1 MKKQDIIISDDA
13 LTKEQKEKLEQEF
26 FERQQKELHKG
37 KLFLTASVIAL
48 YANAVITAALYP
60 LYLRNLLRSI
70 FFIKDPKKPD
80 DFALPESAIMFITVL
95 IIFIILCINI
105 GMAIATNICA
115 AKKKGARPAAAVSFI
130 LAEVINLL
138 ITVMQLDSD
147 LQRYSGRNCNV
158 RKHSVL
164 LCVRS
169 RHIHNDIQVEYFG
182 LYLCGD
188 VGNVRKSRKQI
199 IYLKSKFL

>member
-70 FFIKDPKKPD
+70 FFITNPKKPD

-95 IIFIILCINI
+95 I
-105 GMAIATNICA
+105 ICA

-138 ITVMQLDSD
+138 ITVMQLSSTLTYSD
-147 LQRYSGRNCNV
+147 TAAEIAMFVNILFF
-158 RKHSVL
+158 
-164 LCVRS
+164 CVCAAG
-169 RHIHNDIQVEYFG
+169 IYITIF
-182 LYLCGD
+182 
-188 VGNVRKSRKQI
+188 KSNISDYTYAAMSETSEKAEN
-199 IYLKSKFL
+199 K

>member
-60 LYLRNLLRSI
+60 LYLRNLLHKYRYGDSHQHLCRKEKRCKTCGGCI
-70 FFIKDPKKPD
+70 VYTCRGYK
-80 DFALPESAIMFITVL
+80 SADS
-95 IIFIILCINI
+95 CN
-105 GMAIATNICA
+105 
-115 AKKKGARPAAAVSFI
+115 AVK
-130 LAEVINLL
+130 
-138 ITVMQLDSD
+138 LDSD

-182 LYLCGD
+182 LYLCGG